1 MGVAPRHANVLLWH
15 EEVSRSSCQFRYR
28 RGMPSSH
35 DISFFAKTNAR
46 LPFQYFGIRQD
57 DRLFHLYAIG
67 KTGTGKST
75 LLETLVLQDIR
86 SGRGCAVLDPHGD
99 LVARLAKSIPEER
112 RSQLVYL
119 NAPDPAQPFGYN
131 PLRRI
136 PKDKIP
142 LAASGL
148 MEAWK
153 KLWAE
158 AWGVRMEHILRYTLY
173 ALLEYGEATLPDILR
188 LLSDVGYRHEV
199 IARVTNEQVRAF
211 WLSEFPKYNPRY
223 RQETIAPI
231 QNKVGAF
238 LADPRLYRILVEPK
252 VDVRFR
258 RVMDEEK
265 ILLVNLSKGELGED
279 SANLLGSLLVTTL
292 SLAAFSRAELPQ
304 SARRPFFIYVD
315 EFQSFTTLSFAGTIS
330 ELRKFGVGLVL
341 ANQHLHQLDP
351 AVLHAVLGNVG
362 TVIAF
367 RLGPE
372 DAVFFEKL
380 FTPRFGASDLM
391 NLANHDIYLCLMI
404 DQSPSEPFS
413 ATTLRTDDPFLRS

>member
-1 MGVAPRHANVLLWH
+1 MLLWH
-15 EEVSRSSCQFRYR
+15 EEMPRSSCQFRYR

-46 LPFQYFGIRQD
+46 LPFQRFGIRQT

-86 SGRGCAVLDPHGD
+86 AGRGCAVLDPHAD

-119 NAPDPAQPFGYN
+119 NAPDPTQPFGYN

-153 KLWAE
+153 KLWVE

-173 ALLEYGEATLPDILR
+173 ALLEYGKATLPDILR
-188 LLSDVGYRHEV
+188 LLSDIGYRQEV
-199 IARVTNEQVRAF
+199 IARVTNEQVRTF

-238 LADPRLYRILVEPK
+238 LADPRLYRILVKPK

-258 RVMDEEK
+258 RLMDEGK
-265 ILLVNLSKGELGED
+265 ILLVNLGKGELGED

-292 SLAAFSRAELPQ
+292 SLAAFSRVELPL
-304 SARRPFFIYVD
+304 SKRRPFFIYVD

-341 ANQHLHQLDP
+341 ANQHLHQLEP

-391 NLANHDIYLCLMI
+391 RLANHDIYLCLMI
-404 DQSPSEPFS
+404 DRSPSEPFS
-413 ATTLRTDDPFLRS
+413 ATTLRPDDPCLRS